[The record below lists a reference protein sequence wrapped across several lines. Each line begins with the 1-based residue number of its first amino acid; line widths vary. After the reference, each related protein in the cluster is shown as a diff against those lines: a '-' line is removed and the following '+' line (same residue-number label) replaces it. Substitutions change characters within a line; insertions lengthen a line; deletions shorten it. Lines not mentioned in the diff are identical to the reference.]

1 MLGDFWQ
8 LHPVSGTYLA
18 SDPGLVSYGLA
29 RNALNIFWNDG
40 LDSIR
45 SFWQLTELMRCT
57 DVWYNSF
64 LTQCRGGD
72 LTDEMYAF
80 LHGLPTLSSPQLDCA
95 CNHKIEHDPL
105 LGNYRADWKTMFM
118 LGEKDMAACIRASE
132 SACPECTAERQRR
145 CRVLTDL
152 RCIPAALRKPP
163 YTAAPALY
171 SFNVPRYFSS
181 QLRAREFAKQN
192 NVQLSWCY
200 AKDVPLH
207 PGDREL
213 KAECLQEKLF
223 SWLRRHD
230 QETCHL
236 PSILPL
242 AVGMPVRLL
251 ESVDREKQLYR
262 GRRGFIYGWTLARNC
277 IPVDVDGEF
286 LLDHLPTVIYIR
298 FPEATWKIGK
308 LPIGVYPLKPRS
320 RTWKVNKYTGIEAR
334 RTGFWILPDFAS
346 TAHMIQGATLD
357 AAFVDPQDV
366 ASKVSLTLQIAVYVC
381 LSRVK
386 ELLSLCVLQ
395 PFSPLLFKR
404 GPPPGPHRLMRKL
417 EGTLTADAAMEEW
430 RQGGVEMEDDTANS
444 CELFH

>member
-1 MLGDFWQ
+1 
-8 LHPVSGTYLA
+8 
-18 SDPGLVSYGLA
+18 
-29 RNALNIFWNDG
+29 
-40 LDSIR
+40 
-45 SFWQLTELMRCT
+45 
-57 DVWYNSF
+57 
-64 LTQCRGGD
+64 
-72 LTDEMYAF
+72 
-80 LHGLPTLSSPQLDCA
+80 
-95 CNHKIEHDPL
+95 
-105 LGNYRADWKTMFM
+105 M
-118 LGEKDMAACIRASE
+118 LGEKDMARCIRASE
-132 SACPECTAERQRR
+132 LACPECTAERQRR
-145 CRVLTDL
+145 SRVLSDL
-152 RCIPAALRKPP
+152 RFIPTALTKPP
-163 YTAAPALY
+163 YCAAPALY

-213 KAECLQEKLF
+213 KAESLQEKLF

-251 ESVDREKQLYR
+251 ESVDRERQLYR
-262 GRRGFIYGWTLARNC
+262 GRRGLIYGWTLARNC

-366 ASKVSLTLQIAVYVC
+366 VSKVSLTLQIAVYVC

-386 ELLSLCVLQ
+386 ELSSLCVLQ

-417 EGTLTADAAMEEW
+417 EGALTADAAMTEW
-430 RQGGVEMEDDTANS
+430 RLDIEDDPKHT
-444 CELFH
+444 CELVH